1 MLRTNSRFKYPNI
14 PISGAVVIVTGA
26 ARGIGAAT
34 ARLFASRG
42 AAVWLGD
49 VDVDVLADTAASI
62 SGSHWARL
70 DVTDAASW
78 KSFADEV
85 NQTSGRI
92 DILVNNAGVMPLGSF
107 LAEAPAIGDLTLA
120 VNLRAPIIGTREVL
134 PQMVKRGLG
143 HIVTIASMA
152 GKMAF
157 PGMAV
162 SNASKFGAVGFS
174 RSMRLEHDGNGVS
187 FSTILPSAVRTE
199 LSSGAKLGA
208 GMPTVDPAAVAE
220 AVVKS
225 VSSRKAEIAV
235 PGGVGLAGKV
245 LEVAPEMIASM
256 VRRRL
261 DDRRALH
268 LADAAARQGYADRL
282 DRHAGVIAPGQGAAA
297 TSAAVEHAG

>member
-14 PISGAVVIVTGA
+14 PVPGAVVIVTGA

-143 HIVTIASMA
+143 YIVTIASMA

-162 SNASKFGAVGFS
+162 YNASKLRCRRIQPVNA
-174 RSMRLEHDGNGVS
+174 
-187 FSTILPSAVRTE
+187 TRT
-199 LSSGAKLGA
+199 
-208 GMPTVDPAAVAE
+208 
-220 AVVKS
+220 
-225 VSSRKAEIAV
+225 
-235 PGGVGLAGKV
+235 
-245 LEVAPEMIASM
+245 
-256 VRRRL
+256 RRQRGQFFY
-261 DDRRALH
+261 H
-268 LADAAARQGYADRL
+268 LAQCGPHGAFLRSEIGCRHADGGSGSGCRSRGEKREFAQGRDCGTGWRRTGRKSLGGCSRNDRL
-282 DRHAGVIAPGQGAAA
+282 DGS
-297 TSAAVEHAG
+297 TSIG